1 MNKEIDV
8 IGGVVVGATQQPR
21 DYRSVL
27 EMTAN
32 DIAADELSHFRL
44 ALYRGDGFHCI
55 VNDPKTHVGT
65 VLSFALALC
74 MGMISHFVMI

>member
-1 MNKEIDV
+1 
-8 IGGVVVGATQQPR
+8 
-21 DYRSVL
+21 
-27 EMTAN
+27 MTAN